1 LYRFHIILFNLQVMF
16 KNLLLI
22 GSGGALG
29 SIARYAISQLTKRY
43 WLHAFP
49 MGTFLV
55 NALGC
60 LLIGLLIGY
69 YSKINQDG
77 MKLLLITG
85 FCGGFTTFSSFASEN
100 IALIQQNQMSTSVL
114 YILGS
119 IFIGLLFVWIG
130 ISLMKA

>member
-1 LYRFHIILFNLQVMF
+1 MMF

-22 GSGGALG
+22 GLGGALG
-29 SIARYAISQLTKRY
+29 SIARYAITLFSKRY
-43 WLHAFP
+43 WLQAFP
-49 MGTFLV
+49 IGTFLV

-60 LLIGLLIGY
+60 LLIGLFMGY
-69 YSKINQDG
+69 YSKTNQDG

-100 IALIQQNQMSTSVL
+100 IALIQQNQISTSVL

-119 IFIGLLFVWIG
+119 IFIGLLFVWLG